1 MIELKIKQVGS
12 DLQLSYDNLVI
23 ASTLP
28 GNGTYKIPDLFLA
41 YYVEC
46 MKQGETPKSCFAYTK
61 DEKLLIT
68 PDNKLVLEVPML
80 FNL

>member
-1 MIELKIKQVGS
+1 MIELKIKQVGTN
-12 DLQLSYDNLVI
+12 LQLLQDNVI
-23 ASTLP
+23 VASTLP
-28 GNGTYKIPDLFLA
+28 GNGTYKIPDLFLT

-46 MKQGETPKSCFAYTK
+46 MKQNKALKTCFAYTK

-68 PDNKLVLEVPML
+68 PDNKLVLEVPM